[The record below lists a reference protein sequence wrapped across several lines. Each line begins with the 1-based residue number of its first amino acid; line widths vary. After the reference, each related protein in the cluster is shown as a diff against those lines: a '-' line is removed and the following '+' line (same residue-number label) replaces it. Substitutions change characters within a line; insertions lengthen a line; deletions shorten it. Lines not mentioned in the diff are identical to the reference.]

1 MGKGLQEVNILV
13 LSRKRG
19 ETIRIAA
26 TVEVT
31 VLEIRKGQVK
41 LGAPGPR
48 EMPIHSEEVY
58 RRISDR
64 REDRSHAA
72 KTWCRFN

>member
-1 MGKGLQEVNILV
+1 MLV

-19 ETIRIAA
+19 EAIRIAA

-31 VLEIRKGQVK
+31 VLEIRSGQVK
-41 LGAPGPR
+41 LGVSGPR
-48 EMPIHSEEVY
+48 EASIHREEVY
-58 RRISDR
+58 RRISDP

-72 KTWCRFN
+72 RT

>member
-1 MGKGLQEVNILV
+1 MGGSLQEVNMLV

-19 ETIRIAA
+19 EAIRIAA

-41 LGAPGPR
+41 LGVSGPR
-48 EMPIHSEEVY
+48 EIPIHREEVY

-72 KTWCRFN
+72 KT

>member
-1 MGKGLQEVNILV
+1 MLV

-19 ETIRIAA
+19 EAIRIAA

-31 VLEIRKGQVK
+31 VLEIRRGQVK
-41 LGAPGPR
+41 LGVSGPR
-48 EMPIHSEEVY
+48 EIPIHREEVY

-72 KTWCRFN
+72 KT